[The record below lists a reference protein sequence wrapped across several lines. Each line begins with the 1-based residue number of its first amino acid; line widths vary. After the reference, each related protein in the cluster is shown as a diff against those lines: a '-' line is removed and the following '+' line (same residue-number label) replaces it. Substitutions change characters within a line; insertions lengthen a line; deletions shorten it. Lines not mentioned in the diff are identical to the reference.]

1 MKRREASK
9 LFAEKAW
16 DRTDK
21 AEKDVTRYQSNPGQ
35 ATAYMI
41 GQLRIWQVR
50 NDTKARI
57 EAHKKIF
64 KEKDFHYQVLSQG
77 SSPLTHL
84 ESHMKKFVDCVIQP
98 YSEGCE

>member
-21 AEKDVTRYQSNPGQ
+21 AERDVARYPSTPNQ
-35 ATAYMI
+35 AIANMI
-41 GQLRIWQVR
+41 GQLRIWQVQ

-57 EAHKKIF
+57 
-64 KEKDFHYQVLSQG
+64 
-77 SSPLTHL
+77 
-84 ESHMKKFVDCVIQP
+84 
-98 YSEGCE
+98 

>member
-21 AEKDVTRYQSNPGQ
+21 AEKDVTRYQSNPDQ
-35 ATAYMI
+35 AIANMI
-41 GQLRIWQVR
+41 GQLRIWQVQ

-57 EAHKKIF
+57 
-64 KEKDFHYQVLSQG
+64 
-77 SSPLTHL
+77 
-84 ESHMKKFVDCVIQP
+84 
-98 YSEGCE
+98 